1 LLSVH
6 GSGRKGGYEFV
17 KQTFYRE
24 GGGGTTQLCS
34 YKHLYIGPKFKALFS
49 RFRNVKIVEYLLLM
63 HFPPLVFARLFIFA
77 PSTSDLNFPPRVVW
91 FIHF

>member
-24 GGGGTTQLCS
+24 GGGGTTQLCT
-34 YKHLYIGPKFKALFS
+34 YKHLYIGSKFKALFS

-63 HFPPLVFARLFIFA
+63 HFPP
-77 PSTSDLNFPPRVVW
+77 
-91 FIHF
+91 